1 MKLCFDDPEAPIAD
15 RARSDEKGHGR
26 TTRRVCRTS
35 HLLHG
40 YTDFPGFRQ
49 AVEEKRRVRR
59 NRTGKVTHE
68 TAYAVLSLSPRR
80 ADAETCMKLVRRHWH
95 VENKSN
101 HVRDDSWRED
111 RQVWRRGRTAY
122 VMSMLLS
129 VALNILR
136 APSPHWMDTAPL
148 TERAA
153 IVNDLT
159 LTPRKLL
166 RRVS

>member
-1 MKLCFDDPEAPIAD
+1 VKLCFEDAEAPIAG
-15 RARSDEKGHGR
+15 RASSAEKGHGR
-26 TTRRVCRTS
+26 TTRRVTRTS
-35 HLLHG
+35 QVLHG
-40 YTDFPGFRQ
+40 YTDFPGLRQ
-49 AVEEKRRVRR
+49 AVEQKRRVRR
-59 NRTGKVTHE
+59 NRTGKVTDE

-122 VMSMLLS
+122 VMSMMLS
-129 VALNILR
+129 IALNLLR
-136 APSPHWMDTAPL
+136 APSPHWRDKTPL

-159 LTPRKLL
+159 LTPRKLF
-166 RRVS
+166 RRAS

>member
-1 MKLCFDDPEAPIAD
+1 MKLCFEDAEAPIAG
-15 RARSDEKGHGR
+15 RARSAEKGHGR
-26 TTRRVCRTS
+26 VTRRVCRTS
-35 HLLHG
+35 QVLHG
-40 YTDFPGFRQ
+40 YTDFPGLRQ
-49 AVEEKRRVRR
+49 AIEEKRRVKRT
-59 NRTGKVTHE
+59 RTGEVAEE
-68 TAYAVLSLSPRR
+68 TAYAVTSLSPRR
-80 ADAETCMKLVRRHWH
+80 ADAKTCMGLARRHWH

-129 VALNILR
+129 IALNLLR
-136 APSPHWMDTAPL
+136 AGSRHWRDDAPL

-159 LTPRKLL
+159 LAPQKLF
-166 RRVS
+166 RRAS

>member
-1 MKLCFDDPEAPIAD
+1 MKLCFDDPDAPIAG
-15 RARSDEKGHGR
+15 RARSVEKSHGR

-35 HLLHG
+35 RLLHG
-40 YTDFPGFRQ
+40 YTDFPGLRQ
-49 AVEEKRRVRR
+49 ALEEKRRVAR

-68 TAYAVLSLSPRR
+68 TAYAVLSLSARR
-80 ADAETCMKLVRRHWH
+80 AGAKTCMKLVRRHWH

-122 VMSMLLS
+122 VMSMMLS
-129 VALNILR
+129 IALNLLR
-136 APSPHWMDTAPL
+136 APSPHWRDKTPL

-159 LTPRKLL
+159 LTPRKLF
-166 RRVS
+166 RRAS